1 MQVPQTQGHPTL
13 SPQLEVGAAGEGK
26 GSGRRGGKPRSQEG
40 RPGVGVGALGRVV
53 ARRRRGRGL
62 RVSRR
67 TPRPPAHALE
77 SQPGRL
83 RDAVGKARPRKSP
96 A

>member
-13 SPQLEVGAAGEGK
+13 SPQLEVGAAGEGQ

-53 ARRRRGRGL
+53 ARRRRGA
-62 RVSRR
+62 
-67 TPRPPAHALE
+67 RPPCEQEDAPT
-77 SQPGRL
+77 PG
-83 RDAVGKARPRKSP
+83 PRT
-96 A
+96 